1 MDEQYFEYR
10 TGETH
15 PRKNS
20 RGLIAFLLICVIFLC
35 GVVSVLGLLNIH
47 LLAQLQRSG
56 ESPLSFGEGN
66 LSLTAP
72 EGDS

>member
-35 GVVSVLGLLNIH
+35 GVRNRNVQLCKLFSSWLGYQKKLYKGIFN
-47 LLAQLQRSG
+47 
-56 ESPLSFGEGN
+56 F
-66 LSLTAP
+66 
-72 EGDS
+72 